1 MWKEQQG
8 VLPKH
13 RRPPEE
19 AGSDNVSLEKDT
31 IEDDKS
37 LNSLTKSSGGRRS
50 ILGWSR
56 PAVSKAAV
64 SKVAGTTQAVVAEEL
79 DEKTAGHVA
88 MLSPV
93 NDNTACPP
101 SATLLQAADV
111 DGGKEATA
119 ELDGNNANGTSNITG
134 ISPSSL
140 KSRPVIPIIHID
152 KPLPAFPS
160 PLSDFQSP
168 RSVSS
173 PLTSSDSLYSA
184 SSKTLPATPDTP
196 DDGRVAFV
204 RRIKSHGDLLQ
215 SATAQPSRIVERR
228 SSHQDLHRQGE
239 HNASSA
245 SRDSAGA
252 GAYNQGEEGDGVYHD
267 ARNDLLVPD
276 PAVQTGPG
284 FTKGNLL
291 KKRSSSLGLGRRP
304 SAASNETIKPSNVA
318 LSDVDAPQTGRNV
331 SSATAPPSATAFSV
345 SRDLDRKRKPSVFSG
360 LFGGLWKSKA
370 RGLPTTTSDTAA
382 DEALAGTS
390 IASGSSASSDN
401 LPGVLAQPR
410 KRASSS
416 SSTDS
421 SVIDHGIEVY
431 AEGTTNETPAQDPS
445 DAGTRA
451 AFLPPPATQHRRY
464 SIIHNLFRSVPSS
477 RSVQTT
483 QDADNH
489 TKLSDDDLRKPAA
502 APESQVEAQQQ
513 PIDIPGSTLPQLPSI
528 SRDLGDI
535 SFGSLFDMGE
545 RRTRGRSRAST
556 RGSLQSLFSSSPRA
570 PSPQGHR
577 SPPASPVVEAARS
590 RSRSN
595 SHLQQSFTASDTA
608 SGLGLNTG
616 DGGIH
621 DQPER
626 REDQRSMPDIER
638 PRSPM
643 VDKLLQEERRHRT
656 RPFRSNSASSKT
668 AQVSSTSLSDWSKP
682 DIVRSRPAYGRSRSS
697 STVSA
702 STATRVLPSLPE
714 GTVPS
719 QDTFKKPHS
728 PAIMVTSHPQASYM
742 HADTLEPVG
751 RAGSPADFL
760 FDPLGRS
767 SRSSSI
773 STSTDGASPST
784 AQNGF
789 LSSPRFTAE
798 PDANLADAISD
809 FVLAPPSSP
818 AMRISGDS
826 YKSGRSSLSAA
837 SSVLSSSPASSS
849 MGGQGSRASSIM
861 QKTLRKRANTMGPA
875 LSSSLPPSTSHALG
889 KPTIASCLDST
900 DTHTRTGRSNSSS
913 RLSAFFGSSA
923 TTLSSSPTE
932 SRSVWLT
939 TREAVPDIGAGPHVP
954 DAHRSIVRRL
964 SSSLLGSPKISA
976 EDSWSSASSP
986 RWPPTTL
993 SVPSEYGS
1001 EAASESGDP
1010 PAQNEPA
1017 GGLARDR
1024 SHSQPSLQ
1032 ANMPVQL
1039 LPEDTPVSFL
1049 ARVKRLAGPED
1060 IAGLLSAK

>member
-1 MWKEQQG
+1 MWKEQPG
-8 VLPKH
+8 ALPKH

-19 AGSDNVSLEKDT
+19 AGSDKFSLEKDT
-31 IEDDKS
+31 IDDDKS
-37 LNSLTKSSGGRRS
+37 PNNLIKSSGGRRS

-56 PAVSKAAV
+56 PVVSKAAV

-79 DEKTAGHVA
+79 DEKTTDHVA
-88 MLSPV
+88 ILSPV
-93 NDNTACPP
+93 SDNTDCPP
-101 SATLLQAADV
+101 SATMLQAADA
-111 DGGKEATA
+111 GGGNEATA
-119 ELDGNNANGTSNITG
+119 QLDGNNANGISDITG
-134 ISPSSL
+134 ISSGSL
-140 KSRPVIPIIHID
+140 ESRPVIPVIHID

-160 PLSDFQSP
+160 PLSDIQSS

-184 SSKTLPATPDTP
+184 SSKTLPATPDSL
-196 DDGRVAFV
+196 DNGRVPFV

-215 SATAQPSRIVERR
+215 SATAQPSRIMERR
-228 SSHQDLHRQGE
+228 GSHQDLHRRGE

-245 SRDSAGA
+245 SRDNAGA
-252 GAYNQGEEGDGVYHD
+252 GAYNQGEEDNGVYHD

-276 PAVQTGPG
+276 AAVQTGPG
-284 FTKGNLL
+284 PTKGNLL

-304 SAASNETIKPSNVA
+304 SAASNETIKPSNVP
-318 LSDVDAPQTGRNV
+318 LSDLDASQTGRNV
-331 SSATAPPSATAFSV
+331 SSATAPPSTTVFSA
-345 SRDLDRKRKPSVFSG
+345 SRDLERKRKPSVFSG
-360 LFGGLWKSKA
+360 IFGGLWRSKA
-370 RGLPTTTSDTAA
+370 RGLAPTTPEASV
-382 DEALAGTS
+382 DEAPVGTS
-390 IASGSSASSDN
+390 VAGSSSASIEN
-401 LPGVLAQPR
+401 LPQVSAQPR

-416 SSTDS
+416 ASTDS
-421 SVIDHGIEVY
+421 SVIDHGLDVC
-431 AEGTTNETPAQDPS
+431 AEGNAHETIARDPS
-445 DAGTRA
+445 DARVSA
-451 AFLPPPATQHRRY
+451 AFLPPPAAQHRRY
-464 SIIHNLFRSVPSS
+464 SIIHSLFRSVPSS
-477 RSVQTT
+477 RSVETI
-483 QDADNH
+483 QDADNQ
-489 TKLSDDDLRKPAA
+489 TSLSDDDLRKPAA
-502 APESQVEAQQQ
+502 PESQVKAQQQ

-570 PSPQGHR
+570 PSPQGQR
-577 SPPASPVVEAARS
+577 SPPASPVVENARS

-595 SHLQQSFTASDTA
+595 SQLQQSFTASDTA
-608 SGLGLNTG
+608 SVLGLTTG

-621 DQPER
+621 GQPER

-656 RPFRSNSASSKT
+656 RPFRSNSASSMT

-702 STATRVLPSLPE
+702 STATRILPSLPE

-719 QDTFKKPHS
+719 QDSFKKPHS
-728 PAIMVTSHPQASYM
+728 PAIMVTNHPQASYM
-742 HADTLEPVG
+742 HADTLDPLG
-751 RAGSPADFL
+751 RAGSPADFF

-773 STSTDGASPST
+773 STSTDGASPSI

-789 LSSPRFTAE
+789 LSSPRFTTE

-818 AMRISGDS
+818 AMRVTEDS

-849 MGGQGSRASSIM
+849 MSGQGSRASSIM

-889 KPTIASCLDST
+889 NPTISSCLDIT

-932 SRSVWLT
+932 SHSVWLT
-939 TREAVPDIGAGPHVP
+939 TREVVPDISAGPHVP
-954 DAHRSIVRRL
+954 NPRRSIVRRL

-986 RWPPTTL
+986 RWPATTL
-993 SVPSEYGS
+993 SVPSECGS

-1010 PAQNEPA
+1010 PAPNESA
-1017 GGLARDR
+1017 GGLARNR
-1024 SHSQPSLQ
+1024 SRSQLSLQ
-1032 ANMPVQL
+1032 ANMRMQL
-1039 LPEDTPVSFL
+1039 LPDDTPVSFL